1 MITSIWKS
9 IRADKIDPVYL
20 IVGSESYFIT
30 KTLDLLKT
38 QMASDSELDA
48 ASYDLE
54 EVPVGHVLEE
64 ADTIPFFS
72 DRKLVIA
79 RNASFLKAAERGK
92 EKVNHDLKA
101 LEAWLEHPPTT
112 SVTVFVAPYE
122 KLDERKKIVKLM
134 KKHVVLIEA
143 KALQPHEL
151 ESWMAHEAKTQGK
164 TLQRQAAQRL
174 IELAGTDLTLL
185 ASELEK
191 MALYLGSEQE
201 EITEQLIQ
209 EMTSRTLEQDAFKM
223 LQAYLDGDIKTALS
237 VYYDLLR
244 QKEEPVALAA
254 LLASQIRF
262 MVHVYY
268 LQKKGYHAQQISK
281 QLKAHPY
288 RVKLLVEKRRQISE
302 QRLLQVLG
310 DLADIDLQLKTT
322 SGNRERVLEFFLMKR
337 AGHNQQMAK

>member
-20 IVGSESYFIT
+20 IVGTEGYFIT
-30 KTLDLLKT
+30 KTIELLKA
-38 QMASDSELDA
+38 QMAEAGETDVSNFDLD
-48 ASYDLE
+48 

-72 DRKLVIA
+72 DRKLIIA

-92 EKVNHDLKA
+92 EKINHDLKS
-101 LEAWLEHPPTT
+101 LEAWLENPPAT

-134 KKHVVLIEA
+134 KKNVVLIEA
-143 KALQPHEL
+143 KSLQPHEL
-151 ESWMAHEAKTQGK
+151 ESWIAHEAKTHGK
-164 TLQRQAAQRL
+164 TLERHSAQKL
-174 IELAGTDLTLL
+174 IEMAGTNLTLL
-185 ASELEK
+185 ASEIEK
-191 MALYLGSEQE
+191 MSLYLGSEQE
-201 EITEQLIQ
+201 EIKEALI
-209 EMTSRTLEQDAFKM
+209 EDMTARTLEQDAFKM
-223 LQAYLDGDIKTALS
+223 LQAYLDGDVQTALS

-302 QRLLQVLG
+302 ARLLQVLG
-310 DLADIDLQLKTT
+310 DLAEIDLQLKTV

-337 AGHNQQMAK
+337 AGHNKQTS

>member
-20 IVGSESYFIT
+20 IVGTESYFIT
-30 KTLDLLKT
+30 KTIELLKA
-38 QMASDSELDA
+38 QMAEAGETDVSNFDLD
-48 ASYDLE
+48 

-72 DRKLVIA
+72 DRKLIIA

-92 EKVNHDLKA
+92 EKINHDLKS
-101 LEAWLEHPPTT
+101 LEAWLENPPAT

-134 KKHVVLIEA
+134 KKNVVLIEA
-143 KALQPHEL
+143 KSLQPHEL
-151 ESWMAHEAKTQGK
+151 ESWIAHEAKSYGK
-164 TLQRQAAQRL
+164 TLERQSAQKL
-174 IELAGTDLTLL
+174 IEMAGTNLTLL
-185 ASELEK
+185 ASEIEK
-191 MALYLGSEQE
+191 MSLYLGSEQE
-201 EITEQLIQ
+201 EISQALI
-209 EMTSRTLEQDAFKM
+209 EDMTARTLEQDAFKM
-223 LQAYLDGDIKTALS
+223 LQAYLDGDIQTALS

-302 QRLLQVLG
+302 ARLLQVLG
-310 DLADIDLQLKTT
+310 DLADIDLQLKTV
-322 SGNRERVLEFFLMKR
+322 SGNRERVVEFFLMKR
-337 AGHNQQMAK
+337 AGHAKKSS